1 MHGGGWASQAPPR
14 QGRCRSPS
22 HTCALGPTAPV
33 LPASPPPARTG
44 AVGGAPTV
52 STAPSV
58 PELGPR
64 CRHDRPENPLLLLL
78 PDPHRKAEHAQPRA
92 HPEGR
97 RGCRGQRLCG
107 EACGAV
113 RGWGGA
119 AWGTGQELRARRCSA
134 RPGCLTSS
142 KQPRASAAAMP
153 RRQPMGTGLGLRRAN
168 RRAAFPPLPSW
179 GPITG
184 GRGRERFC
192 REKATWALGA

>member
-1 MHGGGWASQAPPR
+1 MIGQKTLYSFFSPTPTGKRST
-14 QGRCRSPS
+14 RSPE
-22 HTCALGPTAPV
+22 PTPKGDVA
-33 LPASPPPARTG
+33 AEDSG
-44 AVGGAPTV
+44 YAV
-52 STAPSV
+52 
-58 PELGPR
+58 R
-64 CRHDRPENPLLLLL
+64 
-78 PDPHRKAEHAQPRA
+78 RA
-92 HPEGR
+92 
-97 RGCRGQRLCG
+97 GQ
-107 EACGAV
+107 CGA
-113 RGWGGA
+113 GGGA